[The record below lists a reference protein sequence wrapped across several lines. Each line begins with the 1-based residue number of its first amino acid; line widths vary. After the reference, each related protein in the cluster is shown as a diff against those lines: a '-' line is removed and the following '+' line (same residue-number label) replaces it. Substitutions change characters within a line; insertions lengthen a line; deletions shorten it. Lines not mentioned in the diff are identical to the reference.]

1 MSASPGSLESHSIV
15 ACCRRHRQCQCQL
28 KPQVCS
34 ECWPAGLRRPA
45 HRTCP
50 FLLPGLLANGKR
62 SALKRNTVLLPVCTA
77 SLRLEIH
84 FGRGKKNAE
93 HFVPA
98 EKEERS
104 WAGETSEPLN
114 GLGGATHLL
123 RLVSEE
129 QNRVW
134 ERRGNS
140 HRHRPLALQRLLC
153 SNLSRSDRASTV
165 SKLPLC
171 PSRFLCRKPNA
182 VKSSATSY
190 GGRCVLLEAS

>member
-15 ACCRRHRQCQCQL
+15 GQTLRQL
-28 KPQVCS
+28 KPQLCL

-114 GLGGATHLL
+114 RLGGATHLL

-134 ERRGNS
+134 ERLGQFS
-140 HRHRPLALQRLLC
+140 PTQTSGLAAPPLL
-153 SNLSRSDRASTV
+153 
-165 SKLPLC
+165 
-171 PSRFLCRKPNA
+171 
-182 VKSSATSY
+182 KSQP
-190 GGRCVLLEAS
+190 V